1 MKIVLTGST
10 GFIGAA
16 LREKLVA
23 AGHEVFGL
31 HATPRLQP
39 AATDPYD
46 RIVDISDWTSVLRF
60 AAEIGSC
67 DAIIHTAASLDMTL
81 TAPNVSAVN
90 CTGTQNMIRL
100 RHETGATRFLFMS
113 SLPVIGR
120 PRDLPVTETHPTS
133 PETAY
138 HASKLFGE
146 QLVRLDGAQNSD
158 IAAASLRL
166 TAPIGPGMPRN
177 RLLTVLIDRALKND
191 PIELLG
197 KGGRRQNYIDVRD
210 IVAATETL
218 LGGRETGIYN
228 IAAPCAISNVELVQL
243 CIDRCNSSS
252 SIVFKG
258 EDKQE
263 DMDWNVSTQRAHQD
277 FGFAANIGIEAS
289 IDALKTEMMAS

>member
-16 LREKLVA
+16 LNTHLST

-31 HATPRLQP
+31 HARPNP
-39 AATDPYD
+39 SAAAGNPTDYL
-46 RIVDISDWTSVLRF
+46 VDISDWTSVSQF
-60 AAEIGSC
+60 ASEIGSC
-67 DAIIHTAASLDMTL
+67 DAIIHSAASLNMTL
-81 TAPNVSAVN
+81 TAPDISAVN
-90 CTGTQNMIRL
+90 CTGTQNVIRL
-100 RHETGATRFLFMS
+100 RQETGAARFIFMS

-120 PRDLPVTETHPTS
+120 PLNVPITETHPTC

-146 QLVRLDGAQNSD
+146 QLVRLDSEQNPNVAS
-158 IAAASLRL
+158 ASLRL

-177 RLLTVLIDRALKND
+177 RLLTVLIERALKND

-210 IVAATETL
+210 IVAATEML
-218 LGGRETGIYN
+218 LTGRDGGIYN
-228 IAAPCAISNVELVQL
+228 IAAPRTISNIELAQL
-243 CIDRCNSSS
+243 CIERCASRS

-258 EDKQE
+258 EDSQE
-263 DMDWNVSTQRAHQD
+263 DLDWNVSTEKAHQD
-277 FGFAANIGIEAS
+277 FGFNANIEIEAS
-289 IDALKTEMMAS
+289 IDALKTEMMAA